1 MIVWLTEI
9 QMEQQL
15 NDSLSMQYFVINI
28 FSKKISYVIY
38 ASLLLIC
45 DSFVGI
51 FDN

>member
-28 FSKKISYVIY
+28 FQKKSMISMWVHY
-38 ASLLLIC
+38 
-45 DSFVGI
+45 
-51 FDN
+51 